1 MQSAVRML
9 RPFVIVASLV
19 LVIACLYWA
28 QAVLIPIALSI
39 LLTFLLS
46 PVVGAL
52 ERLRLGRIPSVILV
66 AVLAFSLLGG
76 IGWAITLQITSLAN
90 DLPKYTKNIKQ
101 KIGDLRRAGKGT
113 PVEKVQ
119 TTVEEVMGEIEKGDK
134 AAANE
139 QKPVPVVQAPSLL
152 WQLPS
157 LLESLAMAGLVIVL
171 VVFMLIERH
180 ELRNRLIRL
189 VGYGRLT
196 STTKA
201 LDDAGQRISHYLLM
215 QSIINGSF
223 GLAVGLGLFFIGV
236 PYFILWGFLAAALRF
251 LPYVGPVLAAI
262 LPITLSLAVYKGWV
276 QPILVIGLFIV
287 VELFSNLVMETLL
300 YSKSAGISEVALLV
314 AVAFWTWL
322 WGPLGLLLATPLT
335 VCLVVL
341 GKYVPHMEFIGV
353 LMGDEPVMEADVNY
367 YQRLL
372 AKDQD
377 EAAAIVEEYLRTHP
391 VEQVYDDL
399 LVAALSH
406 AKRDRD
412 SLTDDD
418 EQFIFQATRE
428 IVEDL
433 GNRQPGI
440 PAPAVAS
447 KAQVDENVA
456 AVPKLRILECAARD
470 QADELALLM
479 LRQLLDSLR
488 CEFELISAEM
498 LASEVVSVVEEKSS
512 AVARI
517 GGVPPGGLARTRY
530 LCKRLRVRFPDLKI
544 VVGRWGFQRTVGEDR
559 NVLLSEGAD
568 HVGTSLLESRNH
580 MMQLIHVLCHTEP
593 HSSSHPADG
602 QSVLKAS
609 PARP

>member
-46 PVVGAL
+46 PIVGAL
-52 ERLRLGRIPSVILV
+52 ERLRLGRMPSVILV
-66 AVLAFSLLGG
+66 AVLSFSLLGG
-76 IGWAITLQITSLAN
+76 IGWAIAPQITSLAN
-90 DLPKYTKNIKQ
+90 DLPKYTKNIKK

-113 PVEKVQ
+113 SLEKVQ
-119 TTVEEVMGEIEKGDK
+119 VTVKEVMEEIEKEGR
-134 AAANE
+134 AAVNE
-139 QKPVPVVQAPSLL
+139 EKPVPVVVQAPSLL
-152 WQLPS
+152 WKLPS
-157 LLESLAMAGLVIVL
+157 LLELLAMAGLVIAL

-201 LDDAGQRISHYLLM
+201 LDDAAQRISHYLLM

-236 PYFILWGFLAAALRF
+236 PYAILWGFLAAALRF
-251 LPYVGPVLAAI
+251 LPYVGPLLAAI
-262 LPITLSLAVYKGWV
+262 LPITLSLAAFKGWV

-287 VELFSNLVMETLL
+287 VELFSNLVMETWL
-300 YSKSAGISEVALLV
+300 YSQSAGISEVALLV

-353 LMGDEPVMEADVNY
+353 LMGDEPVMETNVNY

-372 AKDQD
+372 AKDRD

-391 VEQVYDDL
+391 VEQVYDDM

-412 SLTDDD
+412 SLTEDD
-418 EQFIFQATRE
+418 EQFIFRATRK

-433 GNRQPGI
+433 SSRQPGI
-440 PAPAVAS
+440 PASAEASEAV
-447 KAQVDENVA
+447 VDENVA
-456 AVPKLRILECAARD
+456 ALPKVRILDCPARD

-498 LASEVVSVVEEKSS
+498 HASEVVSVVEEKSL
-512 AVARI
+512 AVVCI
-517 GGVPPGGLARTRY
+517 GAVMPGGLADARY
-530 LCKRLRVRFPDLKI
+530 LCKRLRARFPDLKI
-544 VVGRWGFQRTVGEDR
+544 VVGRWGFQGTVDEDR
-559 NVLLSEGAD
+559 NLLLSEGAD
-568 HVGTSLLESRNH
+568 HVGTSLLESRNQ

-593 HSSSHPADG
+593 RSSPNS
-602 QSVLKAS
+602 S
-609 PARP
+609 

>member
-139 QKPVPVVQAPSLL
+139 QKPVPVVVQAPSLL

-412 SLTDDD
+412 SLTMMTSNS
-418 EQFIFQATRE
+418 FFKRHAKSSRTLAIASPGSRPPRWLRKPRLMKTSPLCRSSGFWSARPATRRM
-428 IVEDL
+428 
-433 GNRQPGI
+433 NWP
-440 PAPAVAS
+440 S
-447 KAQVDENVA
+447 
-456 AVPKLRILECAARD
+456 
-470 QADELALLM
+470 
-479 LRQLLDSLR
+479 
-488 CEFELISAEM
+488 
-498 LASEVVSVVEEKSS
+498 
-512 AVARI
+512 
-517 GGVPPGGLARTRY
+517 
-530 LCKRLRVRFPDLKI
+530 
-544 VVGRWGFQRTVGEDR
+544 
-559 NVLLSEGAD
+559 
-568 HVGTSLLESRNH
+568 
-580 MMQLIHVLCHTEP
+580 
-593 HSSSHPADG
+593 
-602 QSVLKAS
+602 
-609 PARP
+609 